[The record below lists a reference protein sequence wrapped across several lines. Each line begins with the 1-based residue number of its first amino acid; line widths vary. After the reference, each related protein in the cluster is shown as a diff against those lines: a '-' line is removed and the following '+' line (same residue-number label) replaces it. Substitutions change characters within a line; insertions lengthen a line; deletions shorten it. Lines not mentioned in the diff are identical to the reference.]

1 DSLGIS
7 GPHVVLA
14 HCIHLDRNEMDT
26 LARTRSHVAHCPSSN
41 LKLGS
46 GIARVNEML
55 GRDISVSLGADGAAC
70 NIRLDM
76 FTEMRTAT
84 LLQKGL
90 HGPESLPA
98 RQVLRMATIAGA
110 RALGLGSEIGSLEVG
125 KRADVI
131 VVRLNELHTS
141 PAGDPISTIVYSA
154 EGTDVDTVIIDGRV
168 VMRERNLLT
177 IDEQGVI
184 KQANSEAERLM
195 LRVGV

>member
-1 DSLGIS
+1 
-7 GPHVVLA
+7 
-14 HCIHLDRNEMDT
+14 M
-26 LARTRSHVAHCPSSN
+26 
-41 LKLGS
+41 
-46 GIARVNEML
+46 
-55 GRDISVSLGADGAAC
+55 
-70 NIRLDM
+70 
-76 FTEMRTAT
+76 
-84 LLQKGL
+84 
-90 HGPESLPA
+90 
-98 RQVLRMATIAGA
+98 
-110 RALGLGSEIGSLEVG
+110 G